1 MNKIHN
7 FSVTIACIALTACTP
22 KPNLVVGNTQVDFAT
37 KTVQVEVKNIG
48 KKDAGNH
55 LTYIEINEIGAT
67 PQQKPQSQ
75 YSANI
80 ASIGK
85 GSSWNSGSIPFSAF
99 SQPRGLDLSTLSSG
113 NMVVRADAKNMVPE
127 SNENDNISDAD
138 YN

>member
-1 MNKIHN
+1 MNKLHN
-7 FSVTIACIALTACTP
+7 FSLAVACIALTACTP
-22 KPNLVVGNTQVDFAT
+22 KPNLVVGNTQVNFTT
-37 KTVQVEVKNIG
+37 KTVQVEVKNVG

-55 LTYIEINEIGAT
+55 LTYIEINEVGSTA
-67 PQQKPQSQ
+67 QQKPQSQ
-75 YSANI
+75 YAADVPSI
-80 ASIGK
+80 AK

-113 NMVVRADAKNMVPE
+113 NMVVSADAKNMVSE